1 MPIVVNSSTQPTTAL
16 DIIKRAMRLLGVYS
30 IGETPSSDESADS
43 LRSLNSMLDSWST
56 ENLFVYAKTLDAI
69 PLTANN
75 GTYTIGPSGST
86 MSARPVEVSNA
97 SYIDFQGVSYPLR
110 IDTLKDFS
118 NIPVKALIAGIPC
131 EMYVLPNMPNA
142 TLQLWPVPSAAMT
155 LNLWS
160 NKLLQYFANLTDV
173 VSLPPGYER
182 AITYSLAEELGP
194 EFDVAVSADIVK
206 KAAQARK
213 NIKRINAEVPRLMM
227 PYGVPSRGYV
237 NYRNA

>member
-1 MPIVVNSSTQPTTAL
+1 MPNTTTQPATAL
-16 DIIKRAMRLLGVYS
+16 DIIKRSMRLLGVYS
-30 IGETPSSDESADS
+30 IGETPSSEECADS
-43 LRSLNSMLDSWST
+43 LRALNAMLDSWST
-56 ENLFVYAKTLDAI
+56 ENLLIYAKTLDAI

-86 MSARPVEVSNA
+86 VSARPIEVSNA

-110 IDTLKDFS
+110 IDTLKDYN
-118 NIPVKALIAGIPC
+118 NIPVKALVAGIPTELC
-131 EMYVLPNMPNA
+131 ALPSVPNA
-142 TLQLWPVPSAAMT
+142 TLQLWPVPSASMT

-160 NKLLQYFANLTDV
+160 GKVLQSFSSLTDV
-173 VSLPPGYER
+173 VNLPPGYER
-182 AITYSLAEELGP
+182 ALGYCLAEEMGP
-194 EFDVAVSADIVK
+194 EFDVQVSADILK

>member
-1 MPIVVNSSTQPTTAL
+1 MATAL
-16 DIIKRAMRLLGVYS
+16 DLIKRSMRLLGVYS
-30 IGETPSSDESADS
+30 IGETPSPDESADS
-43 LRSLNSMLDSWST
+43 LSALNAMLDSWST
-56 ENLFVYAKTLDAI
+56 ENLLVYAKTLDAI

-75 GTYTIGPSGST
+75 GTYTIGPSGTTISG
-86 MSARPVEVSNA
+86 RPVEVFNS

-110 IDTLKDFS
+110 IDTLKDYA
-118 NIPVKALIAGIPC
+118 NIPVKALVAGIPT
-131 EMYVLPNMPNA
+131 ELYVLPNMPNA
-142 TLQLWPVPSAAMT
+142 TLQLWPVPSASMT

-160 NKLLQYFANLTDV
+160 NKVLQSFPSLTTTV
-173 VSLPPGYER
+173 VLPPGYER
-182 AITYSLAEELGP
+182 AIALSLAEELGP